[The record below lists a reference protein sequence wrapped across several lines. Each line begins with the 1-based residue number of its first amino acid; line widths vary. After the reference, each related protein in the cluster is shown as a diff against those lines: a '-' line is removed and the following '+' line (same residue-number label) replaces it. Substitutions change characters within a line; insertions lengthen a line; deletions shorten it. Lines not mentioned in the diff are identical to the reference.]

1 MTFATLPC
9 PAELGS
15 PAFFADPYPV
25 YARLRSTAP
34 VFWHEPWQGWV
45 VTRYTDV
52 QAVLQDARR
61 FSNAGR
67 QARMLRR
74 LPPEIRA
81 ALAPLEEHYAH
92 GGLSNQD
99 PPAHTRLRGLIAKAF
114 TPRTVEAMRHHIQS
128 LVDGLLGAH
137 AHDEGLDLIRAF
149 AYPLPALVIAHLLG
163 LPPEDRDQFKQWSDE
178 VTAFLGQA
186 HATPESAAQGQ
197 ASLLQL
203 RAYFAGQVQR
213 RRKEP
218 GPDLISALLA
228 AEENGQGLTENELLG
243 TCVTLLLG
251 GHETTTNLI
260 GNGVHALL
268 RNRLEWERLGP
279 DVSWTGVVDELLRY
293 DAPVQRA
300 WRVVAE
306 DVVLGD
312 HWLRAGELVF
322 AMLGAANRDPE
333 QFFDPDRLDVSRAA
347 SRHLGL
353 GYGIHYCLGGALAR
367 LEATTALQALRER
380 WPGLT
385 LAPGRAPEWKS
396 NMAFRGLRS
405 LPVRLA

>member
-1 MTFATLPC
+1 MILPSVPPAT
-9 PAELGS
+9 ELGS
-15 PAFFADPYPV
+15 TDFFADPYPV
-25 YARLRSTAP
+25 YAQLRATMP
-34 VFWHEPWQGWV
+34 VFWHAPWQGWV

-52 QAVLQDARR
+52 QMVLQNARQ

-67 QARMLRR
+67 QTLMLRR
-74 LPPEIRA
+74 LPPEVRAGLA
-81 ALAPLEEHYAH
+81 ALEAHYTD

-99 PPAHTRLRGLIAKAF
+99 PPQHTRLRSLISRAF
-114 TPRTVEAMRHHIQS
+114 TPLTVEAMRPHIQV
-128 LVDGLLGAH
+128 LVDELLNALAGA
-137 AHDEGLDLIRAF
+137 ETIDLIRAF
-149 AYPLPALVIAHLLG
+149 AYPLPARVIAHLLG

-197 ASLLQL
+197 ASLLRL
-203 RAYFAGQVQR
+203 RAYFARQIER
-213 RRKEP
+213 RRDEP

-228 AEENGQGLTENELLG
+228 AEESGQGLTENELLG

-260 GNGVHALL
+260 GNGLHALL
-268 RNRLEWERLGP
+268 HHDDQWQRLGQAAG
-279 DVSWTGVVDELLRY
+279 WTAAVEELLRY

-306 DVVLGD
+306 DVVLGG
-312 HWLRAGELVF
+312 HQLRQGELVF
-322 AMLGAANRDPE
+322 AMLGAANRDPD
-333 QFFDPDRLDVSRAA
+333 QFHDPDRLDVTRAA

-367 LEATTALQALRER
+367 LEAAIALQSLRDR
-380 WPGLT
+380 WPDLRVV
-385 LAPGRAPEWKS
+385 PGWEPDWKP
-396 NMAFRGLRS
+396 NMAFRGLRE